1 MGDTQ
6 HRRPL
11 VQALDRQRRI
21 EDWSGPTVVAL
32 GSSRS
37 RRSDGSARSRL
48 PLDTGLCVEGLPN
61 LPSSQSGRVP
71 EMRLTEENTMC

>member
-21 EDWSGPTVVAL
+21 EDWIVM
-32 GSSRS
+32 
-37 RRSDGSARSRL
+37 RL
-48 PLDTGLCVEGLPN
+48 PEGEFRLEASTPGLVRGIRQLTGV
-61 LPSSQSGRVP
+61 S
-71 EMRLTEENTMC
+71 